1 MRILYWYAFYSVQA
15 FKKEK
20 TNNILEDLSLTR
32 HRWWLE
38 SDSRNYWWCCWN
50 GAEVSI
56 YWYRHQNYICECLAF
71 LRIMSCH
78 FIDCDVFCV
87 VETEKLTFI
96 FARRFAVFSVFFR
109 VFPYLYNE
117 RLLLGCFTENVDRRV
132 RWERLNRSTV
142 FTLTMVWFAFS
153 VHTLREFHTQKDWEH
168 SLPRFIPILSLII
181 EFMHGRAGD
190 TITVA
195 RNKDT
200 ECERASDKERTK
212 KTGNYQCIEQVVW
225 IIALT
230 QATCVCVWGIQCEH
244 ENKRTIKNT
253 TYLYWKCHEM

>member
-1 MRILYWYAFYSVQA
+1 MVARKWFEKLLVVLLEWGGGINILISASKLYLWMSGIPPHHVMSFYWLRRIL
-15 FKKEK
+15 
-20 TNNILEDLSLTR
+20 
-32 HRWWLE
+32 
-38 SDSRNYWWCCWN
+38 CCGN
-50 GAEVSI
+50 GEINFHFRAT
-56 YWYRHQNYICECLAF
+56 
-71 LRIMSCH
+71 LRC
-78 FIDCDVFCV
+78 F
-87 VETEKLTFI
+87 
-96 FARRFAVFSVFFR
+96 FSVFFR